1 MKSRD
6 LISLNQMVFYAYH
19 GVYDSEKELGQRFII
34 NFSAELDYNK
44 AAINDDLQLTVN
56 YGEIYTKIEEIFQ
69 AKKYNLLESAAYNI
83 IKELFLSF
91 SSLEFIEIEIIKPS
105 VPIKGVLADASI
117 KISRKRSEV
126 L

>member
-1 MKSRD
+1 MENRD

-34 NFSAELDYNK
+34 NFSAELDYNQ

-56 YGEIYTKIEEIFQ
+56 YGEIYTIIEEVFQ
-69 AKKYNLLESAAYNI
+69 GKKYNLLESAAYNI
-83 IKELFLSF
+83 IKQLFFNF

-117 KISRKRSEV
+117 KISRKRNEV
-126 L
+126 I